1 MDPISKLIADTNKF
15 IVWLDMELDIHALH
29 QIRDRS

>member
-15 IVWLDMELDIHALH
+15 IVWLDLELAIYALH
-29 QIRDRS
+29 QIRARS